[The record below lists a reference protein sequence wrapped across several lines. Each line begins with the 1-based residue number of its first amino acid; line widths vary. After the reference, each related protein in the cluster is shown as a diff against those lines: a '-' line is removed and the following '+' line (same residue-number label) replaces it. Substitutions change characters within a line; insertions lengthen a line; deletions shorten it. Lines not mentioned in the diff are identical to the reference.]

1 MKSNDFS
8 KIYTFILLKLM
19 IEVNLNIVILKI
31 NNH

>member
-19 IEVNLNIVILKI
+19 IEVNLNIVILNI